1 MKDKPPAK
9 FKFAGSL
16 SLPADVWRPDHTTFK
31 MVDAQAD
38 SRTGLFSAAV
48 GAIMKG
54 LGWGDGE
61 MLVGLLIDFLNHFPD
76 EARMAFVAGVVQ
88 GLGLAVK
95 RDGEYLFVDMV
106 QTTNALTP
114 GPTGEAAE
122 KRTPSGLILPGR

>member
-16 SLPADVWRPDHTTFK
+16 SLPADVWRPDQNTFK
-31 MVDAQAD
+31 MVDATAD

-48 GAIMKG
+48 GTIMKG

-76 EARMAFVAGVVQ
+76 EARVAFAAGVVQ
-88 GLGLAVK
+88 GLGLMVQR
-95 RDGEYLFVDMV
+95 RDEYLMVDLV
-106 QTTNALTP
+106 QLYNALSAEP
-114 GPTGEAAE
+114 GAE

>member
-31 MVDAQAD
+31 MVDAAAD

-76 EARMAFVAGVVQ
+76 EARVAFAAGVVQ
-88 GLGLAVK
+88 GLGLVVQRK
-95 RDGEYLFVDMV
+95 GDYLMVDMV
-106 QTTNALTP
+106 PVTNSLED
-114 GPTGEAAE
+114 GGKE

>member
-1 MKDKPPAK
+1 MSQKDKAPAK
-9 FKFAGSL
+9 FKFAASL
-16 SLPADVWRPDHTTFK
+16 SLPADVWRPDQNTFK
-31 MVDAQAD
+31 MVDATAD

-76 EARMAFVAGVVQ
+76 EARMAFVAGVAQ
-88 GLGLAVK
+88 GLGMVVQRK
-95 RDGEYLFVDMV
+95 DEYLMVDLV
-106 QTTNALTP
+106 QLHNALGDGT
-114 GPTGEAAE
+114 TAE